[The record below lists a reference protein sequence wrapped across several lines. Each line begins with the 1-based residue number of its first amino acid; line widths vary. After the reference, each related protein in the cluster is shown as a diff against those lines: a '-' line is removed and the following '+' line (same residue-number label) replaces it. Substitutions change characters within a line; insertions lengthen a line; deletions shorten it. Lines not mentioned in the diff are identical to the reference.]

1 MIGIKIINQG
11 ENVLTTQHTPSVS
24 VIMNCLNSSKYLR
37 EAIDS
42 VYAQT
47 YKDWEIIF
55 WDNAS
60 IDNSAEIAKGYDS
73 KLRYFR
79 SEETVILGKVRNYAI
94 EKARGEFIAF
104 LDCDDLWLPNKL
116 ERQIPFFKKN
126 LKVGLVFCDTI
137 FFNQGGK
144 QKQIY
149 KKNKPPR
156 GQIFK
161 ELLTNYF
168 LSMETVVIRRE
179 ALDSLTEWFDERL
192 TMNEEADLFN
202 RIAYSWEADYID
214 EPLAKWRVHS
224 NSITWTKKELITQE
238 TEIMLEKYLKTIP
251 NFQNNFSNEIELIKV
266 RILKQRALQEWEKGN
281 TEVFRDLLMPYLGKD
296 YKALALYFMS
306 FLPYR
311 MFNVFLEYYRQLK
324 GNVLP

>member
-104 LDCDDLWLPNKL
+104 LDCDDLWLANKL

-126 LKVGLVFCDTI
+126 L
-137 FFNQGGK
+137 
-144 QKQIY
+144 
-149 KKNKPPR
+149 
-156 GQIFK
+156 
-161 ELLTNYF
+161 
-168 LSMETVVIRRE
+168 
-179 ALDSLTEWFDERL
+179 
-192 TMNEEADLFN
+192 
-202 RIAYSWEADYID
+202 
-214 EPLAKWRVHS
+214 
-224 NSITWTKKELITQE
+224 
-238 TEIMLEKYLKTIP
+238 
-251 NFQNNFSNEIELIKV
+251 
-266 RILKQRALQEWEKGN
+266 
-281 TEVFRDLLMPYLGKD
+281 
-296 YKALALYFMS
+296 
-306 FLPYR
+306 
-311 MFNVFLEYYRQLK
+311 
-324 GNVLP
+324 